1 MSYRLSHYE
10 LAQGRTGCSREWRFA
25 PAFMPQGRILALLQ
39 VLKTSVNGMLKR
51 VQITYEFCIDVP
63 NGSNKEVLEIF
74 NSMHT
79 MAIDED
85 RCGIVSGPFVS
96 DIKSSLDFE
105 ESTLEEVPLGSFDYT
120 LRERLE
126 RGE

>member
-1 MSYRLSHYE
+1 
-10 LAQGRTGCSREWRFA
+10 
-25 PAFMPQGRILALLQ
+25 
-39 VLKTSVNGMLKR
+39 MLKR